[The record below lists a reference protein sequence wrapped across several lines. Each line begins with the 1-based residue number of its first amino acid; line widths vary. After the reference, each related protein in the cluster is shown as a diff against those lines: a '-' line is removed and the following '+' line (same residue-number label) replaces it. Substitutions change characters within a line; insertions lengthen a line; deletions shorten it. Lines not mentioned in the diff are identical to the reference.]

1 MGWRELMRVLFI
13 TKHDEIIVEAR
24 DGIEDQVREIVKE
37 SMENALE
44 KIIPEVPF
52 VAETRVT
59 DSWKLLDLKHTSLL
73 LRESLYAM
81 AH

>member
-1 MGWRELMRVLFI
+1 V
-13 TKHDEIIVEAR
+13 
-24 DGIEDQVREIVKE
+24 IVKE
-37 SMENALE
+37 SMEKAFK
-44 KIIPEVPF
+44 KIIPEVPS
-52 VAETRVT
+52 VMEIRVT